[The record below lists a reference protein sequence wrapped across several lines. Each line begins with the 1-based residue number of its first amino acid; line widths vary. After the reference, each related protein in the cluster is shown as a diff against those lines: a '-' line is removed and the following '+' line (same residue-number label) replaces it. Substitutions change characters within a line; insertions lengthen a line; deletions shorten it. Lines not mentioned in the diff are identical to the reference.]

1 MLTSKVREWV
11 AEHGQD
17 ALDLVLEGAIL
28 ALVCLLTIDLVG
40 LWYGNAGLYRL
51 LMAVLHLISIG
62 GSPFPQT

>member
-1 MLTSKVREWV
+1 VLTSKVREWV

-40 LWYGNAGLYRL
+40 VFYGQGGLSTL